1 MKKGMIG
8 RTKKRLSK
16 KNRGTRKVG
25 GFSPQTTVGLI
36 MLIFFF
42 MRFMHD
48 SEVQNK
54 KDYLKKLF
62 KNVSEES
69 TVEQLKNL
77 LESPAVIHLPSD
89 SQKSVLELVD
99 FHKALENAHKDS
111 SGYLKVY
118 EKDVEEAFT
127 KIPPE
132 SLKNAEELLI
142 NIKEVSERVVEAR
155 KTLRGAHGKD
165 IIYVNTMLDALDEAS
180 GKRSGSRSH
189 SAHETSRSSGSRGSG
204 K

>member
-1 MKKGMIG
+1 MIG

-25 GFSPQTTVGLI
+25 GFSAQTTVGLI

-48 SEVQNK
+48 NEVQNK
-54 KDYLKKLF
+54 KEYLTKLF
-62 KNVSEES
+62 KNVSEQS
-69 TVEQLKNL
+69 TVEQLQTL
-77 LESPAVIHLPSD
+77 LDSPGVIHLPSE
-89 SQKSVLELVD
+89 SQKSVLELVN
-99 FHKALENAHKDS
+99 FHEALHKAYSDS
-111 SGYLKVY
+111 KGYKEVY
-118 EKDVEEAFT
+118 KSDVQKAFT
-127 KIPPE
+127 ELPPE
-132 SLKNAEELLI
+132 SLRNAEELLT
-142 NIKEVSERVVEAR
+142 NIKKVSEKIKKER
-155 KTLRGAHGKD
+155 KTLQGAHGKD
-165 IIYVNTMLDALDEAS
+165 IIYVNTMLDALGEAS